1 MKRPLSILILLP
13 LLMLIVSGFTT
24 YPWTGAKDARLG
36 RVADLGGVIAQP
48 VKMVEDS
55 RCPIDVDCISPGR
68 VRVRITYLNPKWP
81 EDTEM
86 ELVVGELR
94 QVKGGVIGIEAVRP
108 ARQLNKR
115 IEMDE
120 YRFDFRFDPDR

>member
-1 MKRPLSILILLP
+1 
-13 LLMLIVSGFTT
+13 
-24 YPWTGAKDARLG
+24 
-36 RVADLGGVIAQP
+36 VIAQP